1 MDGGEG
7 GYLSRRTHS
16 GICGRSTTGTRS
28 RRGDVPAR
36 RRGGGELSHGAES
49 APIGAT
55 CIRHGRTI
63 LDAVRAEEPARRRV
77 VLGGRDFRSQYETA
91 VGYAGGFP
99 APARPANHGVVGRPS
114 RSRKTTGIS
123 HSCFVLRTEIPASEY
138 DTSPGRFFSSDG
150 VQYRPPVSDASCSN
164 RRRFC
169 SV

>member
-49 APIGAT
+49 APVGAT

-91 VGYAGGFP
+91 VGYANGNPGL
-99 APARPANHGVVGRPS
+99 RVRHVSGQVLRSEEHTSELQS
-114 RSRKTTGIS
+114 RSDL
-123 HSCFVLRTEIPASEY
+123 V
-138 DTSPGRFFSSDG
+138 
-150 VQYRPPVSDASCSN
+150 
-164 RRRFC
+164 
-169 SV
+169 

>member
-49 APIGAT
+49 APVGAT

-91 VGYAGGFP
+91 VGYACFFP
-99 APARPANHGVVGRPS
+99 ASARPGNLHSFPTRRSSAGR
-114 RSRKTTGIS
+114 R
-123 HSCFVLRTEIPASEY
+123 
-138 DTSPGRFFSSDG
+138 
-150 VQYRPPVSDASCSN
+150 
-164 RRRFC
+164 
-169 SV
+169 

>member
-7 GYLSRRTHS
+7 GYLSRRTYS
-16 GICGRSTTGTRS
+16 GICGRSTLGSRS
-28 RRGDVPAR
+28 GHGEVPAR

-49 APIGAT
+49 APVGAT

-99 APARPANHGVVGRPS
+99 APARPANHGVVVTSEQPLRDMKRALLVLLLTCAKIGRA
-114 RSRKTTGIS
+114 
-123 HSCFVLRTEIPASEY
+123 H
-138 DTSPGRFFSSDG
+138 
-150 VQYRPPVSDASCSN
+150 
-164 RRRFC
+164 
-169 SV
+169 

>member
-49 APIGAT
+49 APVGAT

-63 LDAVRAEEPARRRV
+63 LDAVQLKNLPGDVSYSEA
-77 VLGGRDFRSQYETA
+77 
-91 VGYAGGFP
+91 
-99 APARPANHGVVGRPS
+99 
-114 RSRKTTGIS
+114 GIS
-123 HSCFVLRTEIPASEY
+123 VRNTKQLWDMPVVFLLLLGLPITEW
-138 DTSPGRFFSSDG
+138 
-150 VQYRPPVSDASCSN
+150 
-164 RRRFC
+164 
-169 SV
+169 